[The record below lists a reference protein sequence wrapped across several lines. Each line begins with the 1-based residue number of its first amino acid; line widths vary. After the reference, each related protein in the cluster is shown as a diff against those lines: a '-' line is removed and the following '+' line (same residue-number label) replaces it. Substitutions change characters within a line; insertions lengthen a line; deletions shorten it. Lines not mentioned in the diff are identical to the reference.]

1 MKTIL
6 KEIITLRKFFV
17 QDLPQGL
24 GPERIMKIVD
34 LSNLVDQH
42 FKSLAA
48 NEKKILHDLGDK
60 ATNDSFSN
68 AMETIWAKEVEL
80 PEIQPFSLGEI
91 GNMRLSGI
99 DIKNLIDLGVI
110 KK

>member
-48 NEKKILHDLGDK
+48 NEKKYYTIL
-60 ATNDSFSN
+60 
-68 AMETIWAKEVEL
+68 
-80 PEIQPFSLGEI
+80 
-91 GNMRLSGI
+91 
-99 DIKNLIDLGVI
+99 VI
-110 KK
+110 KQPMILSRTQWRSSGLKKLNSPRYNPLVWVKLEI